1 MESDNND
8 EVLTGLLR
16 QCAILAGKIKLHF
29 ADLEKDKDTDK
40 FNRLYLRDMQE
51 LSILE
56 KMVREVKKDI
66 DKNTRLR

>member
-16 QCAILAGKIKLHF
+16 QCAILAGKIKQHF
-29 ADLEKDKDTDK
+29 TDLEKDMDTDK

-51 LSILE
+51 LLILE
-56 KMVREVKKDI
+56 KMVRTAISDSANGRRTE
-66 DKNTRLR
+66 

>member
-1 MESDNND
+1 MESDNTD

-16 QCAILAGKIKLHF
+16 QCAILAGKIKQHF
-29 ADLEKDKDTDK
+29 ADLEKDKDNDK

-56 KMVREVKKDI
+56 RMVKDIKKDI
-66 DKNTRLR
+66 

>member
-16 QCAILAGKIKLHF
+16 QCAILAGKIKQHF
-29 ADLEKDKDTDK
+29 TDLEKDMDTDK

-56 KMVREVKKDI
+56 KLIRTAISDAANGRSTE
-66 DKNTRLR
+66 

>member
-1 MESDNND
+1 MESDNKD

-16 QCAILAGKIKLHF
+16 QCAILAGKIKQHF
-29 ADLEKDKDTDK
+29 AELESDKDTDK

-56 KMVREVKKDI
+56 KMVREVKEDI
-66 DKNTRLR
+66 

>member
-1 MESDNND
+1 MESDNTD

-16 QCAILAGKIKLHF
+16 QCAILAGKIKQHF
-29 ADLEKDKDTDK
+29 AELEKDNDTDK

-56 KMVREVKKDI
+56 KMVSDIKKDI
-66 DKNTRLR
+66 

>member
-1 MESDNND
+1 MESDNTD

-16 QCAILAGKIKLHF
+16 QFTILAGEIKQHF

-40 FNRLYLRDMQE
+40 FNHLYLRDMQE

-56 KMVREVKKDI
+56 RMVREIKKDI
-66 DKNTRLR
+66 